1 MLLCTCTDSKVSPL
15 SEKGKKK
22 PASSS
27 IMDRIS
33 EGSESQS
40 DRSRQDAKKG
50 RSSDKSG
57 LPHSISDDLRVSEAI
72 EEAVDSASGASDP
85 SAILNIKT
93 GDPAKA
99 DTENKTASM
108 VDENISYSQDFS
120 ETVSQ
125 SLAKS
130 HSRIPVS
137 IRSDASHA
145 SGRSAAKSEVSE
157 VIESAVSTAKS
168 DSSAA
173 PKFDLKAT
181 PAGGK
186 EGSVSA
192 ASASSSRPQTGI
204 QESDSE
210 SESRI
215 NRTLSRPSSE
225 RSTGSTTYSDLHD
238 FDEEEEDI
246 ISSESDRTPVKVSVS
261 QKERSP
267 VAQSVRTEEDI
278 SEHVSVSLPSISEK
292 KSVSQAAALGHQDS
306 IDAVLGDLLGEED
319 ATPTQ
324 TPRAETPPL
333 GQVRT
338 RAALLCC
345 KHRGL

>member
-1 MLLCTCTDSKVSPL
+1 MSPL

-57 LPHSISDDLRVSEAI
+57 LPHSISDDLSVSEAI

-246 ISSESDRTPVKVSVS
+246 ISSESDRTPIKVSVS

-338 RAALLCC
+338 RATLLCC

>member
-1 MLLCTCTDSKVSPL
+1 MPPL

-57 LPHSISDDLRVSEAI
+57 LPRSISDDLSVSEAI

-93 GDPAKA
+93 SDPAKA

-292 KSVSQAAALGHQDS
+292 KSVSQAAALGQQDS

-345 KHRGL
+345 KHRGLKGGGLEEHR